1 MTFCL
6 RFCMCSSRFLTRFFT
21 LTLVLFACIYSFG
34 QNKDFGIWTGGTL
47 KFKSSKKIDLSLSPE
62 LRWDQNV
69 SRIRNR
75 ILDLGVNYDLPD
87 GFEVGATYRISGVQR
102 NSGWQ
107 QRQRLQ
113 LGGDKTWKL
122 DDFRIAY
129 KSKVQFSFDK
139 ANIKREADQNSNFRN
154 KIEAEYKGLKRI
166 DLGSSIELF
175 HGLRS
180 GEFLEYQAW
189 RWVMFAQY
197 KVSKDF
203 DLKLSYVVDN
213 ELNIGVDDRA
223 RIIAFGF
230 SYKLN

>member
-1 MTFCL
+1 ML
-6 RFCMCSSRFLTRFFT
+6 SPLAKINVVIT
-21 LTLVLFACIYSFG
+21 LIFILLVNLNADA
-34 QNKDFGIWTGGTL
+34 QNKDFGVWTGGTF
-47 KFKSSKKIDLSLSPE
+47 KFKASKKIDLSLSPE

-69 SRIRNR
+69 SRLRNR
-75 ILDLGVNYDLPD
+75 ILDFGVDYDLPD

-113 LGGDKTWKL
+113 LGGAKTWKL
-122 DDFRIAY
+122 EDFRIAY

-139 ANIKREADQNSNFRN
+139 ATIKREADQNSNFRN
-154 KIEAEYKGLKRI
+154 KLEVEYKGLKKI

-180 GEFLEYQAW
+180 DEFLEYQAW
-189 RWVMFAQY
+189 RWVLSAQY
-197 KVSKDF
+197 KVSKDV
-203 DLKLSYVVDN
+203 DLKLSYLVDN

-223 RIIAFGF
+223 RIIALGF
-230 SYKLN
+230 SYDLN